1 MDNCLNCNHPLKPE
15 DKFCAQCSQKVG
27 NTRLPFWAGLSDFFI
42 NAFSFDSKVFLSLR
56 QLLLK
61 PGLITQQYNAGMQ
74 ARFVPPLR
82 MYLTITLI
90 FFLITSLLTKLG
102 EKDPWETY
110 NKEQSQGEGALEIQ
124 EVDSTD
130 EDMTINI
137 AGGNYDKWAVWIRS
151 HPNMAPEI
159 ALDSLGQKVTSWNK
173 FIYAQIYKVALFERE
188 EFNDYLESKTQLL
201 IFLFLPLIALVLKWV
216 YIRHRI
222 FYFEH
227 LVFALHLQS
236 VFFILLTLQVIFDYF
251 LGTDT
256 LGLVVVLFAL
266 YLLLAMKRV
275 YDQSWKKTSL
285 KFILTNTL
293 GIGTLLVFGGLM
305 FLLLFV
311 LF

>member
-1 MDNCLNCNHPLKPE
+1 MQNCLNCNHPLKPE
-15 DKFCAQCSQKVG
+15 DKYCAQCSQKVG

-82 MYLTITLI
+82 MYLTITLL
-90 FFLITSLLTKLG
+90 FFLVEAFVEKLN
-102 EKDPWETY
+102 EKQPWEVYGTEEKQ
-110 NKEQSQGEGALEIQ
+110 NSPFEVQ

-130 EDMTINI
+130 NSMTLNL
-137 AGGNYDKWAVWIRS
+137 GEGNYSGWGDWIRK
-151 HPNMAPEI
+151 HPGMSPEV
-159 ALDSLGQKVTSWNK
+159 ALDSLGKQVTFWNK
-173 FIYAQIYKVALFERE
+173 FIYAQIYKIARFERQ
-188 EFNDYLESKTQLL
+188 EFNDYLASKTQLL

-285 KFILTNTL
+285 KFILTNAL
-293 GIGTLLVFGGLM
+293 GISTLVIFGGLM